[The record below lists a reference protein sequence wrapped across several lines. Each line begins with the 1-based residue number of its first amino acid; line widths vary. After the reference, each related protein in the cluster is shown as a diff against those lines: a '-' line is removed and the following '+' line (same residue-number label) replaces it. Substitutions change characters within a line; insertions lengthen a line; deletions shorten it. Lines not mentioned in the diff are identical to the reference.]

1 MQFVFFII
9 FVLLNIHIK
18 LWDIINWIISIIK
31 F

>member
-1 MQFVFFII
+1 MYFFII
-9 FVLLNIHIK
+9 FVRLNIHII